1 MDWKQDL
8 PVILF
13 ACQED
18 WERWLAAQHA
28 TAKGLWLKIA
38 KKGSGIDSVTYEEA
52 LQSAL
57 CYGWIDGQKGSFDEQ
72 YWLQRFTPRGP
83 RSKWSK
89 INRDGATELLAEG
102 RMQPAG
108 LEQVLKAQQDGRWD
122 AAYEGQRAATVP
134 DDLQRELD
142 ENLEAKAFFATLDG
156 TNRYAILYRLQ
167 DAKKPETRARRLAKY
182 IAMLGE
188 HEKLHP

>member
-8 PVILF
+8 PIIPF
-13 ACQED
+13 ASQGD
-18 WERWLAAQHA
+18 WELWLQAQHA

-38 KKGSGIDSVTYEEA
+38 KKGSKADSVTYDEA

-57 CYGWIDGQKGSFDEQ
+57 CYGWIDGQKGACDEQ
-72 YWLQRFTPRGP
+72 FWLQRFTPRGP
-83 RSKWSK
+83 RSRWSR
-89 INRDGATELLAEG
+89 INRDKATDLLDQG
-102 RMQPAG
+102 RMKPAG
-108 LEQVLKAQQDGRWD
+108 LEQVRRARRDGRWD

-142 ENLEAKAFFATLDG
+142 SNPEAKAFFATLER
-156 TNRYAILYRLQ
+156 TNRYAILYRLE

-182 IAMLGE
+182 IAMLGA
-188 HEKLHP
+188 HERLHP

>member
-1 MDWKQDL
+1 MDPKQDL
-8 PVILF
+8 PIISF
-13 ACQED
+13 ASQGD
-18 WERWLAAQHA
+18 WEQWLHAQHA
-28 TAKGLWLKIA
+28 KAKGLWLKLA

-83 RSKWSK
+83 RSRWSK
-89 INRDGATELLAEG
+89 INRDKASELLAQG

-108 LEQVLKAQQDGRWD
+108 LEQVLKARQDGRWD
-122 AAYEGQRAATVP
+122 AAYEGQRTAAVP
-134 DDLQRELD
+134 EDLQRELE
-142 ENLEAKAFFATLDG
+142 ENPEAKAFFATLDSA
-156 TNRYAILYRLQ
+156 NRYAILYRLQ

-182 IAMLGE
+182 IAMLSE